1 MQPGQPGRG
10 GNSEG
15 QGAGGKPA
23 GGKPAGGTPSMPRV
37 AAPQA
42 VAVSGSQPAFEL
54 PVLPESS
61 AAPGTMPAPNVPQ
74 TGRGPLQSR
83 ITTAQ
88 QSRPRERSVPL
99 GPHATAGVPMA
110 PRQPTLTQQIRSVQP
125 PDVVRQ
131 AMSELGLLA
140 RELATLPD
148 QLEAAGL
155 ARTHQKSY
163 FEAAQAYLGLA
174 RQAWEAVAEERLEQM
189 GAEPEYRQ
197 RAIGVARRITQLQSE
212 SRSAGENAEFQLPR
226 RTGSLW
232 RRRVELVQRGLR
244 AWQDRLAP
252 TPDPLE
258 MGRGLFLLRGYVGLG
273 VAGRLELT
281 LLDLLTG
288 ATLTLLALLGL
299 GVLLL
304 LVAGLMAGSPALAPL
319 ALGGAAVGLSGLL
332 ALALGVRGPL
342 PVGLLLGAAIF
353 SSSRSTRNG
362 RPGSPIVAGLLRSWW
377 LLVGV
382 LAPVAALVG
391 LAVGGLYL
399 GSSMPLPQPQGV
411 GDGILLAG
419 SVLTAAIALPAAAG
433 LAGLLLLAVPAVLL
447 ALLRAVADLVGNP
460 RWVTDARRYA
470 LLPLLRMLIF
480 ATGLL
485 VAGVWWYAG
494 NAGWQGTTL
503 LAVDAS
509 PGISVTLT
517 LRGLA
522 LLLALALPYVLLLE
536 LPYRLGIWRWRRDWR
551 EDLAKRRADVESH
564 VRRLSVAD
572 PRSGTQDTSDENLR
586 AMQYDMVLLQFY
598 QGKIEEVK
606 RTPSAPFPLTSDLF
620 ALVVLVVTAVVVDS
634 EAVALASLL
643 AR

>member
-1 MQPGQPGRG
+1 MQPGQPGPG
-10 GNSEG
+10 GKAEG
-15 QGAGGKPA
+15 QGAGGQS
-23 GGKPAGGTPSMPRV
+23 AGGTPSMPR
-37 AAPQA
+37 ANLPQA
-42 VAVSGSQPAFEL
+42 VAVSGSQAAFEL

-61 AAPGTMPAPNVPQ
+61 AAAAGALPAPNVPQ
-74 TGRGPLQSR
+74 AGRKPLQSR
-83 ITTAQ
+83 ITAAQ
-88 QSRPRERSVPL
+88 QSRPRERSLPPA
-99 GPHATAGVPMA
+99 PHATAGVPVA

-125 PDVVRQ
+125 PDVIRQ

-163 FEAAQAYLGLA
+163 FDAAQAYLGLA
-174 RQAWEAVAEERLEQM
+174 RQAWEAVADERLEQM

-212 SRSAGENAEFQLPR
+212 SRSAGENVEFQLPR
-226 RTGSLW
+226 KTGSLW
-232 RRRVELVQRGLR
+232 RRRVELAQRGLR

-258 MGRGLFLLRGYVGLG
+258 MGRGLFLLRGYVGLAT
-273 VAGRLELT
+273 AGRLELT

-288 ATLTLLALLGL
+288 ATLTLLVLLGL

-304 LVAGLMAGSPALAPL
+304 LVAGLMAGSPALTPL
-319 ALGGAAVGLSGLL
+319 ALGCDAVGLSGL
-332 ALALGVRGPL
+332 LALGVRGPL
-342 PVGLLLGAAIF
+342 PVGLLLGAAVF
-353 SSSRSTRNG
+353 SLSRSTRNG
-362 RPGSPIVAGLLRSWW
+362 RPGSPIVAGLLRGWW

-382 LAPVAALVG
+382 LTPVAALAG

-399 GSSMPLPQPQGV
+399 GSSMPLPQPQSV
-411 GDGILLAG
+411 GDGIQLVG
-419 SVLTAAIALPAAAG
+419 SLLTAAIALPAAAG
-433 LAGLLLLAVPAVLL
+433 LAGLTLLAVPAVLL
-447 ALLRAVADLVGNP
+447 ALLRAVADLAGNP
-460 RWVTDARRYA
+460 RWVPDARRYA
-470 LLPLLRMLIF
+470 LLPLLRTLVF

-494 NAGWQGTTL
+494 NAGWQETTL
-503 LAVDAS
+503 LAIDAS
-509 PGISVTLT
+509 PGVSATLT

-536 LPYRLGIWRWRRDWR
+536 LPYRVGIWRWRRDWR

-598 QGKIEEVK
+598 QGKIEEVQ